1 MDDRPPIRTRRTRQ
15 HAGYAAEV
23 LRSPTLLAAL
33 CLACASAPEDAAVNP
48 PAPLVV
54 TSTAFADGGPI
65 PAEFTCDGEDVSPPL
80 AWSGAP
86 AGTRSFAIIV
96 DDPDAPK
103 GTWVHWVVYDLPP
116 TTTSLPRD
124 ASSAL
129 PEPARHGKNGWGD
142 ATWGGACP
150 PSGRHRYVHRVYALD
165 TTTSLVGTPTR
176 AQLDEAMDGHILA
189 AGELV
194 GTYQK
199 R

>member
-1 MDDRPPIRTRRTRQ
+1 MDDRCRIPSRRTRPDPG
-15 HAGYAAEV
+15 HAAGV
-23 LRSPTLLAAL
+23 RSSLPLLAAL
-33 CLACASAPEDAAVNP
+33 AVACASDPEDPAVNP

-86 AGTRSFAIIV
+86 SGTRSFAIIV

-103 GTWVHWVVYDLPP
+103 GTWVHWVVYDLPA
-116 TTTSLPRD
+116 TTTSLARD
-124 ASSAL
+124 ASGEL

-142 ATWGGACP
+142 AAWGGACP
-150 PSGRHRYVHRVYALD
+150 PSGRHHYVHRVYALD
-165 TTTSLVGTPTR
+165 AMTGLTGSPTR
-176 AQLDEAMDGHILA
+176 AQLDAAMKGHILA